1 MNVAQEVKPYAEASP
16 TGIPIPVA
24 EPVRPKRVL
33 VTGAAGFIGG
43 ALVTALRARGHTA
56 VILDKA
62 WGQTTADESVINTLI
77 EDMHLA
83 DSFIDVIV
91 HLGASCSSQL
101 SIRRPRLDFTD
112 NVVGTFNVVEA
123 ARRHGNIPIIFN
135 STAKI
140 RPGTD
145 GKLTPY
151 GQSKRTGEDY
161 LRLYRDVYG
170 LPYIIN
176 RPSSVYGPGQ
186 TGSQDGGWIAHFM
199 RCALTDQKIRLWV
212 SPNNSRDILYIDD
225 HVRLLVDQVEHFADY
240 AGTESGLAVSW
251 NGAPLYQPVGE
262 FWQGGGAENVV
273 SIKDLLDW
281 LDYRNYERVPAI
293 AGDVPHMLCDNTAV
307 SAVRGW
313 IPAVHWRDGLART
326 MIWMRGTLEGS
337 AGDR

>member
-1 MNVAQEVKPYAEASP
+1 MNVAHEVEVTRQVDPGTMPEP
-16 TGIPIPVA
+16 PVQ
-24 EPVRPKRVL
+24 PRRVL
-33 VTGAAGFIGG
+33 VTGAAGFIGR
-43 ALVTALRARGHTA
+43 ALVAALSARGHVT
-56 VILDKA
+56 IELDKA
-62 WGQTTADESVINTLI
+62 WGSSTAAQSEGSLTPLQSVMRAN
-77 EDMHLA
+77 
-83 DSFIDVIV
+83 IDVIV

-145 GKLTPY
+145 GKITPY

-186 TGSQDGGWIAHFM
+186 IGSQDGGWIAHFM

-240 AGTESGLAVSW
+240 AGFSSGPFDSW
-251 NGAPLYQPVGE
+251 GGEPAQTIGPVGE

-281 LDYRNYERVPAI
+281 LNYRNYERVPTI

-326 MIWMRGTLEGS
+326 MIWMRGTLEGH